1 MDQVV
6 TTVCF
11 DGQFWIAFIE
21 KTHEDGTLSVGKHTF
36 GAEPSNPELVAFMLG
51 LYSLVPVYPSDVR
64 VRVRARKS
72 PREQERSTNKAKRA
86 FSESQ
91 KAYFAEAKK
100 SFGKADA
107 DGAPGAE
114 LARNH
119 ADDARRYAMRQ
130 EKKKEKRRGH

>member
-21 KTHEDGTLSVGKHTF
+21 KTNDDGILSVGKHTF

-51 LYSLVPVYPSDVR
+51 AYALVPVYPSDVR
-64 VRVRARKS
+64 VRIRARKS
-72 PREQERSTNKAKRA
+72 PREQERSTNKAKLA

-91 KAYFAEAKK
+91 KAYFAEVKK
-100 SFGKADA
+100 SFSKPDV
-107 DGAPGAE
+107 
-114 LARNH
+114 
-119 ADDARRYAMRQ
+119 DDARRYAMRQ